1 MGETVV
7 IISNFM
13 DKKQTMNIIYFV
25 PNITIAGGIF
35 RIVSDKINYLA
46 ENREGQLFLAYY
58 GNGQEK
64 PIYPLHPN
72 ILLVP
77 IDIDWKVGFG
87 KKILRILKNISVIRH
102 ILKKNKIDIVVNAN
116 APLLIWILP
125 FICRRIKKVHEFH
138 FSYEGQQILDEEI
151 FKSRAKK
158 HLIQYL
164 RKYCLTKFDK
174 VIALT
179 ETDKEM
185 WNLQNIL
192 VIPNFSNVQQCEE
205 SNGKNRLAI
214 SAGRLESVKG
224 YDRLISAWA
233 SVALKYSDWQ
243 LEIWGE
249 GSLRNQLQRQIET
262 LQLSSVVHL
271 KGVSHNMSEV
281 YVRSSFFV
289 MSSLYEGFPLV
300 LVEAMNCGLPCVSFD
315 ITGANSIIEDG
326 KNGFLVPDNNIDA
339 LASACMKLIKDE
351 TLLEDMGK
359 QAHISSTRFSK
370 PKVMQKWLNLFEALT
385 KG

>member
-1 MGETVV
+1 MDETAV

-13 DKKQTMNIIYFV
+13 DKKQAMNIIYFV

-35 RIVSDKINYLA
+35 RIVSDKMNYLA
-46 ENREGQLFLAYY
+46 ENIEGQLFLAYY

-72 ILLVP
+72 ILLIP

-102 ILKKNKIDIVVNAN
+102 TLKKNEIDIVVNAN

-151 FKSRAKK
+151 FKSQAKK
-158 HLIQYL
+158 HLTQYL
-164 RKYCLTKFDK
+164 RKYCLKKFDM
-174 VIALT
+174 VVALT
-179 ETDKEM
+179 DSDKEM
-185 WNLQNIL
+185 WGLQNIL
-192 VIPNFSNVQQCEE
+192 VIPNFSNIQQHGE
-205 SNGKNRLAI
+205 SSRENKVVI
-214 SAGRLESVKG
+214 SAGRLEHVKG

-233 SVALKYSDWQ
+233 LVTQKHPDWQ

-249 GSLRNQLQRQIET
+249 GRLRNCLQQQIDN
-262 LQLSSVVHL
+262 LHLSSIVYL

-281 YVRSSFFV
+281 YARSSFFV

-315 ITGANSIIEDG
+315 ITGANSIIDNG
-326 KNGFLVPDNNIDA
+326 KNGFLVPHNDIDA
-339 LASACMKLIKDE
+339 LAHACIKLIKDE
-351 TLLEDMGK
+351 TLWKDMGN
-359 QAHISSTRFSK
+359 QAYISSARFSK
-370 PKVMQKWLNLFEALT
+370 QKIMQKWIDLLERLM
-385 KG
+385 

>member
-1 MGETVV
+1 MDETAV

-13 DKKQTMNIIYFV
+13 DKKQAMNIIYFV

-35 RIVSDKINYLA
+35 RIVSDKMNYLA
-46 ENREGQLFLAYY
+46 ENIEGQLFLAYY

-72 ILLVP
+72 ILLIP

-102 ILKKNKIDIVVNAN
+102 TLKKNEIDIVVNAN
-116 APLLIWILP
+116 APLLIWIFP

-151 FKSRAKK
+151 FKSQAKK
-158 HLIQYL
+158 HLTQYL
-164 RKYCLTKFDK
+164 RKYCLKKFDM
-174 VIALT
+174 VVALT
-179 ETDKEM
+179 DSDKEM
-185 WNLQNIL
+185 WGLQNIL
-192 VIPNFSNVQQCEE
+192 VIPNFSNIQQHGE
-205 SNGKNRLAI
+205 SSRENKVVI
-214 SAGRLESVKG
+214 SAGRLEHVKG

-233 SVALKYSDWQ
+233 LVTQKHPDWQ

-249 GSLRNQLQRQIET
+249 GRLRNCLQQQIDN
-262 LQLSSVVHL
+262 LHLSSIVHL

-281 YVRSSFFV
+281 YARSSFFV

-315 ITGANSIIEDG
+315 ITGANSIIDNG
-326 KNGFLVPDNNIDA
+326 KNGFLVPHNDIDA
-339 LASACMKLIKDE
+339 LAHACIKLIKDE
-351 TLLEDMGK
+351 TLWKDMGN
-359 QAHISSTRFSK
+359 QAYISSARFSK
-370 PKVMQKWLNLFEALT
+370 QKIMQKWIDLLERLM
-385 KG
+385 

>member
-1 MGETVV
+1 
-7 IISNFM
+7 
-13 DKKQTMNIIYFV
+13 MNIIYFV

-35 RIVSDKINYLA
+35 RIVSDKMNFLA
-46 ENREGQLFLAYY
+46 ENIEGQLFLAYY

-87 KKILRILKNISVIRH
+87 KKILRILKNISVIHH
-102 ILKKNKIDIVVNAN
+102 ILKKNKIDIAINAN

-138 FSYEGQQILDEEI
+138 FSYEGQQILDGEI

-158 HLIQYL
+158 YLTQYL
-164 RKYCLTKFDK
+164 RKYCLKKFDK
-174 VIALT
+174 VVALT
-179 ETDKEM
+179 ESDKEM
-185 WNLQNIL
+185 WGLQNMF
-192 VIPNFSNVQQCEE
+192 VIPNFSNIQQHGE
-205 SNGKNRLAI
+205 SSRENKVVI
-214 SAGRLESVKG
+214 SAGRLEYVKG

-233 SVALKYSDWQ
+233 LVAKKHPDWQ

-249 GSLRNQLQRQIET
+249 GSLRKRLQQQIDT

-271 KGVSHNMSEV
+271 KGVSHNIGEV
-281 YVRSSFFV
+281 YAHSSFFV

-315 ITGANSIIEDG
+315 ITGANSIINDG
-326 KNGFLVPDNNIDA
+326 ENGLLVTDNDTYA
-339 LASACMKLIKDE
+339 LADACMKLIEEKGLRE
-351 TLLEDMGK
+351 KMGK
-359 QAHISSTRFSK
+359 QALILSARFSK
-370 PKVMQKWLNLFEALT
+370 IRIMQKWMSLFELLIE
-385 KG
+385 KQ